1 MTKMRVL
8 VTGGAGYIGSHT
20 IVELLAKGH
29 DVCIVDTFRNASP
42 EVLNRLEEI
51 TGVKPRL
58 HQVDVRDRAGMAEV
72 MASFR
77 PEAVIHFA
85 GLKAVGESAQIPL
98 EYYDVNIQGTLV
110 LLETMQAAGCKHVV
124 FSSSAT
130 VYGAPQYL
138 PFDENHP
145 CAPTNVYG
153 HTKHMAEQVLTDWQ
167 AANTEASCVLL
178 RYFNPVG
185 AHPSGRIGE
194 APDGPPNN
202 LMPFV
207 AQVAVGLR
215 NKLAVFGDDYDT
227 PDGTGV
233 RDYIHVTDLA
243 RAHIAALDFAV
254 SQTGTD
260 VFNIGTGT
268 GYSVLDM
275 IKAFSTASGRDIPY
289 EIIPRRAGDIATSLA
304 NPGKANTKLGWKAEK
319 DMNEMCNSTWKWQSE
334 NPKGYEE

>member
-1 MTKMRVL
+1 MMRVL

-20 IVELLAKGH
+20 IVELVAKGH
-29 DVCIVDTFRNASP
+29 DVCIVDTFRNSSP

-51 TGVKPRL
+51 TGVRPLL
-58 HQVDVRDRAGMAEV
+58 HKVDVRDRAGMKTV
-72 MASFR
+72 MESYK

-85 GLKAVGESAQIPL
+85 GLKAVGESAEIPL
-98 EYYDVNIQGTLV
+98 EYYDVNVQGTVV
-110 LLETMQAAGCKHVV
+110 LLETMQAVGCKTVV

-138 PFDENHP
+138 PYDEAHP
-145 CAPTNVYG
+145 CAPSNVYG
-153 HTKHMAEQVLTDWQ
+153 QTKHMAEQILTDWQ
-167 AANTEASCVLL
+167 LANPDSSVVLL

-185 AHPSGRIGE
+185 AHSSGRMGE
-194 APDGPPNN
+194 DPDGPPNN

-207 AQVAVGLR
+207 AQVAVGR
-215 NKLAVFGDDYDT
+215 REKLAVFGDDYDT

-243 RAHIAALDFAV
+243 RAHISALDYGVKQA
-254 SQTGTD
+254 GTD

-275 IKAFSTASGRDIPY
+275 IKAFSKASGREIAY
-289 EIIPRRAGDIATSLA
+289 EVAPRRVGDIASYYA
-304 NPGKANTKLGWKAEK
+304 NPAKAGTVLGWSAERGIE
-319 DMNEMCNSTWKWQSE
+319 DICTSTWKWQSD
-334 NPKGYEE
+334 NPRGYGA

>member
-1 MTKMRVL
+1 MRVL

-29 DVCIVDTFRNASP
+29 EVCIVDTFRNASP

-51 TGVKPRL
+51 TGVMPHL
-58 HQVDVRDRAGMAEV
+58 HEVDVRDRAGMTEV
-72 MASFR
+72 MESFK
-77 PEAVIHFA
+77 PDAVIHFA
-85 GLKAVGESAQIPL
+85 GLKAVGESAAIPL
-98 EYYDVNIQGTLV
+98 EYYEVNIQGTLV
-110 LLETMQAAGCKHVV
+110 LLETMQAAGCKHIV

-138 PFDENHP
+138 PFDEKHP

-167 AANTEASCVLL
+167 TATTNTSVVLL

-185 AHPSGRIGE
+185 AHSSGRMGE

-207 AQVAVGLR
+207 AQVAVGQR
-215 NKLAVFGDDYDT
+215 AKLAVFGDDYDT

-254 SQTGTD
+254 AQTGTE

-268 GYSVLDM
+268 GYSVLEM
-275 IKAFSTASGRDIPY
+275 IQAFSTASGRDIPY
-289 EIIPRRAGDIATSLA
+289 EIVPRRAGDIATSLA
-304 NPGKANTKLGWKAEK
+304 NPAKANTKLGWKSEK
-319 DMNEMCNSTWKWQSE
+319 GMTEMCDSTWKWQLE